1 MSHLPAPE
9 SPDFETIAVVGVGL
23 IGGSIA
29 LAAKSHGAARIVLGV
44 GRNPGRLEEAQRR
57 GIIDEG
63 TVDLPAAAAR
73 ADLLVFCSPVDV
85 IAAGVR
91 EAARACRP
99 GTLITDAG
107 SVKACLCGDLAQGL
121 LPQVEFVGAHPLAGS
136 EKQGFE
142 HAEARLFEKRI
153 CVVTPCGTNS
163 RGAVERISGFWKKLG
178 SRIIEM
184 SPAAHD
190 RALAETSHLP
200 HLVAAA
206 LAATLSADNRPLAA
220 SGFRDTTR
228 VASGDA
234 ELWTAIFLENREQ
247 LLASLSRYDALLDRF
262 RQALEQNDTSAL
274 KELLK
279 AAKMSRDAIL

>member
-1 MSHLPAPE
+1 MSQPTASK

-23 IGGSIA
+23 IGGSVA
-29 LAAKSHGAARIVLGV
+29 LAAKKRGAARLVIGV
-44 GRNPGRLEEAQRR
+44 GRNPKRLDEAQRR
-57 GIIDEG
+57 GVIDDG
-63 TVDLPAAAAR
+63 TVDLPAAAAG

-85 IAAGVR
+85 IVAGVR
-91 EAARACRP
+91 EAAGTCRP

-107 SVKACLCGDLAQGL
+107 SVKACLCRDLAKDL
-121 LPQVEFVGAHPLAGS
+121 APQVEFVGAHPLAGS

-142 HAEARLFEKRI
+142 HADARLFEGRI
-153 CVVTPCGTNS
+153 CVVTPSGTNS
-163 RGAVERISGFWKKLG
+163 RSAVARIAAFWKKLG
-178 SRIIEM
+178 STVLEM
-184 SPAAHD
+184 SPEAHD

-206 LAATLSADNRPLAA
+206 LAATLSPENRALAA

-234 ELWTAIFLENREQ
+234 ELWTAIFLENREE
-247 LLASLSRYDALLDRF
+247 LLGSLSQYDALLGRF
-262 RQALEQNDTSAL
+262 RKVLEQNDAGAL

-279 AAKMSRDAIL
+279 AAKMSRDGIV